1 MSPAEQAIGNLRA
14 TLDRIAIGP
23 VSSDQED
30 LVRRSLAEAWEHL
43 PGSDE
48 ESTDAYKLHRAEN
61 LQWQP
66 PILSFVLERH
76 GGTVV
81 GSSRAALH
89 NWEADLNLRQARI
102 VRLGRRQ
109 LTSQDERLNVKPL
122 AEEVAKAI
130 IKHRSKRWL
139 NWKEANQV
147 QIDIGELIPATNAQ
161 TTAGRRKRFHD
172 ALTTRLAVEGWAP
185 STNRWLFTK
194 CVTGAASSIRV

>member
-1 MSPAEQAIGNLRA
+1 
-14 TLDRIAIGP
+14 
-23 VSSDQED
+23 
-30 LVRRSLAEAWEHL
+30 
-43 PGSDE
+43 
-48 ESTDAYKLHRAEN
+48 
-61 LQWQP
+61 
-66 PILSFVLERH
+66 
-76 GGTVV
+76 
-81 GSSRAALH
+81 
-89 NWEADLNLRQARI
+89 
-102 VRLGRRQ
+102 LGRRQ

-185 STNRWLFTK
+185 STNRWLFAK
-194 CVTGAASSIRV
+194 CVTGAASSIPV